1 MTIRRRL
8 ARSNLVMILIPVAI
22 AAVLLLLGGGLALLL
37 LERVWLP
44 RLGLS
49 FAALHETGEQLETAF
64 AGAKALAA
72 IYAGTVILA
81 LLATV
86 AFTNFYLTRSL
97 FRHISAPLQTLVA
110 GVERIRGGNL
120 ESPIGYTAE
129 DEFKPACDAVDAM
142 AARLKA
148 SLDAQSRQQQRQE
161 LIAGMSHDLKSPLT
175 SIRAY
180 TEGLLDGVAKD
191 EAARTRYLQTIYAK
205 ESELEALVN
214 RLFSF
219 AKLDLDEAPADL
231 VPLDI
236 AGTLQSIVDSCD
248 AEALDVRLGELPEGR
263 VLADRELLTR
273 SIANLLDNSRKY
285 GAGHAIVSAEVTA
298 KDVCISATDNGPGV
312 DPAQL
317 EKIFKNGVEL
327 PLKNREYE
335 LLLFLMRHPGQV
347 FSREDLYEMIWGLES
362 MGDNITVAVHIGRI
376 REKLEDDPASPKLLQ
391 TVWGVGYRLRTDA
404 VYTLF
409 ENPLSVF

>member
-148 SLDAQSRQQQRQE
+148 SLDAQSRQQQQQE

-263 VLADRELLTR
+263 VLANRELLTR

-298 KDVCISATDNGPGV
+298 KDVCISVTDNGPGV

-404 VYTLF
+404 V
-409 ENPLSVF
+409 

>member
-64 AGAKALAA
+64 AGAKAFAA

-110 GVERIRGGNL
+110 GVERIRGGDL

-161 LIAGMSHDLKSPLT
+161 LIAGMLHDLKSPLT

-191 EAARTRYLQTIYAK
+191 EAARTTISK
-205 ESELEALVN
+205 
-214 RLFSF
+214 
-219 AKLDLDEAPADL
+219 
-231 VPLDI
+231 
-236 AGTLQSIVDSCD
+236 
-248 AEALDVRLGELPEGR
+248 
-263 VLADRELLTR
+263 
-273 SIANLLDNSRKY
+273 SRFPR
-285 GAGHAIVSAEVTA
+285 ACS
-298 KDVCISATDNGPGV
+298 
-312 DPAQL
+312 
-317 EKIFKNGVEL
+317 
-327 PLKNREYE
+327 
-335 LLLFLMRHPGQV
+335 
-347 FSREDLYEMIWGLES
+347 SR
-362 MGDNITVAVHIGRI
+362 A
-376 REKLEDDPASPKLLQ
+376 
-391 TVWGVGYRLRTDA
+391 
-404 VYTLF
+404 
-409 ENPLSVF
+409 

>member
-22 AAVLLLLGGGLALLL
+22 AAVLLLLGDGLALLL

-148 SLDAQSRQQQRQE
+148 SLDAQSRQQQQE

-205 ESELEALVN
+205 ESELEAPVN

-219 AKLDLDEAPADL
+219 AKLDLAEAPADL
-231 VPLDI
+231 VPLAI

-298 KDVCISATDNGPGV
+298 KDVCISVTDNGPGV

-404 VYTLF
+404 V
-409 ENPLSVF
+409 

>member
-86 AFTNFYLTRSL
+86 AFTNLYLTRSL
-97 FRHISAPLQTLVA
+97 FRHISAPLQMLVA

-263 VLADRELLTR
+263 VLANRELLTR

-298 KDVCISATDNGPGV
+298 KDVCISVTDNGPGV

-404 VYTLF
+404 V
-409 ENPLSVF
+409 

>member
-22 AAVLLLLGGGLALLL
+22 AAVLLLLGGGLVLLL

-148 SLDAQSRQQQRQE
+148 SLDAQSRQQQQRQE
-161 LIAGMSHDLKSPLT
+161 LIAGMSHNLKSPLT

-263 VLADRELLTR
+263 VLANRKLLTR

-285 GAGHAIVSAEVTA
+285 GAGHAIFSA
-298 KDVCISATDNGPGV
+298 
-312 DPAQL
+312 
-317 EKIFKNGVEL
+317 
-327 PLKNREYE
+327 
-335 LLLFLMRHPGQV
+335 
-347 FSREDLYEMIWGLES
+347 
-362 MGDNITVAVHIGRI
+362 
-376 REKLEDDPASPKLLQ
+376 
-391 TVWGVGYRLRTDA
+391 
-404 VYTLF
+404 
-409 ENPLSVF
+409 

>member
-64 AGAKALAA
+64 AGAKAFAA

-110 GVERIRGGNL
+110 GVERIRGGDL

-148 SLDAQSRQQQRQE
+148 TLDAQSRQQQRQE

-191 EAARTRYLQTIYAK
+191 EAARTTISK
-205 ESELEALVN
+205 
-214 RLFSF
+214 
-219 AKLDLDEAPADL
+219 
-231 VPLDI
+231 
-236 AGTLQSIVDSCD
+236 
-248 AEALDVRLGELPEGR
+248 
-263 VLADRELLTR
+263 
-273 SIANLLDNSRKY
+273 SRFPR
-285 GAGHAIVSAEVTA
+285 ACS
-298 KDVCISATDNGPGV
+298 
-312 DPAQL
+312 
-317 EKIFKNGVEL
+317 
-327 PLKNREYE
+327 
-335 LLLFLMRHPGQV
+335 
-347 FSREDLYEMIWGLES
+347 SR
-362 MGDNITVAVHIGRI
+362 A
-376 REKLEDDPASPKLLQ
+376 
-391 TVWGVGYRLRTDA
+391 
-404 VYTLF
+404 
-409 ENPLSVF
+409 

>member
-263 VLADRELLTR
+263 VLANRELLTR

-298 KDVCISATDNGPGV
+298 KDVCISVTDNGPGV

-404 VYTLF
+404 V
-409 ENPLSVF
+409 

>member
-22 AAVLLLLGGGLALLL
+22 AAVLLLLGGGLVLLL

-298 KDVCISATDNGPGV
+298 KDVCISVTDNGPSV

-404 VYTLF
+404 V
-409 ENPLSVF
+409 

>member
-72 IYAGTVILA
+72 IHAGTVILA

-219 AKLDLDEAPADL
+219 ARLDLDEAPADL

-263 VLADRELLTR
+263 VLANRELLTR

-298 KDVCISATDNGPGV
+298 KDVCISVTDNGPGV

-391 TVWGVGYRLRTDA
+391 TVWGVGYRLCTDA
-404 VYTLF
+404 V
-409 ENPLSVF
+409 

>member
-22 AAVLLLLGGGLALLL
+22 AAVLLLLGDGLALLL

-110 GVERIRGGNL
+110 GVERIRGGNQ

-148 SLDAQSRQQQRQE
+148 SLDAQSRQQQQRQE

-205 ESELEALVN
+205 ESELEAPVN

-285 GAGHAIVSAEVTA
+285 GAGYAIVSAEVTA
-298 KDVCISATDNGPGV
+298 KDVCISVTDNGPGV

-404 VYTLF
+404 V
-409 ENPLSVF
+409 

>member
-22 AAVLLLLGGGLALLL
+22 AAVLLLLGGGLVLLL

-219 AKLDLDEAPADL
+219 AKLDLDKAPADL

-298 KDVCISATDNGPGV
+298 KDVCISVTDNGPGV

-404 VYTLF
+404 V
-409 ENPLSVF
+409 

>member
-1 MTIRRRL
+1 MR
-8 ARSNLVMILIPVAI
+8 ARLIPVAI

-37 LERVWLP
+37 LERVRLP

-347 FSREDLYEMIWGLES
+347 FSREDLYEKIWGLES

-404 VYTLF
+404 V
-409 ENPLSVF
+409 

>member
-248 AEALDVRLGELPEGR
+248 AEALDVRLGDLPEGR

-298 KDVCISATDNGPGV
+298 KDVCISVTDNGPGV

-362 MGDNITVAVHIGRI
+362 MGNNITVAVHIGRI

-404 VYTLF
+404 V
-409 ENPLSVF
+409 

>member
-148 SLDAQSRQQQRQE
+148 SLDAQSRQQRQE
-161 LIAGMSHDLKSPLT
+161 LIAGMSHNLKSPLT

-263 VLADRELLTR
+263 VLANRELLTR

-298 KDVCISATDNGPGV
+298 KDVCISVTDNGPGV

-404 VYTLF
+404 V
-409 ENPLSVF
+409 

>member
-298 KDVCISATDNGPGV
+298 KDVCISVTDNGPGV

-317 EKIFKNGVEL
+317 EKIYKNGVEL

-391 TVWGVGYRLRTDA
+391 TVWSVGYRLRTDA
-404 VYTLF
+404 V
-409 ENPLSVF
+409 

>member
-148 SLDAQSRQQQRQE
+148 SLDAQSRQQQQE

-298 KDVCISATDNGPGV
+298 KDVCISVTDNGPGV

-404 VYTLF
+404 V
-409 ENPLSVF
+409 

>member
-8 ARSNLVMILIPVAI
+8 ARSNLVMIPIPVAI

-148 SLDAQSRQQQRQE
+148 SLDARQ
-161 LIAGMSHDLKSPLT
+161 
-175 SIRAY
+175 
-180 TEGLLDGVAKD
+180 
-191 EAARTRYLQTIYAK
+191 
-205 ESELEALVN
+205 
-214 RLFSF
+214 
-219 AKLDLDEAPADL
+219 
-231 VPLDI
+231 
-236 AGTLQSIVDSCD
+236 
-248 AEALDVRLGELPEGR
+248 
-263 VLADRELLTR
+263 
-273 SIANLLDNSRKY
+273 
-285 GAGHAIVSAEVTA
+285 
-298 KDVCISATDNGPGV
+298 
-312 DPAQL
+312 
-317 EKIFKNGVEL
+317 IFKNGVEL

-335 LLLFLMRHPGQV
+335 LLLFLIRHPGQV
-347 FSREDLYEMIWGLES
+347 SSREDLYEMIWGLES

-404 VYTLF
+404 V
-409 ENPLSVF
+409 

>member
-8 ARSNLVMILIPVAI
+8 ACSNLVMILIPVAI

-64 AGAKALAA
+64 VGAKALAA

-110 GVERIRGGNL
+110 GVERIRGGDL

-191 EAARTRYLQTIYAK
+191 EAARTQFKLCLKILYLFFKRVVYF
-205 ESELEALVN
+205 EA
-214 RLFSF
+214 
-219 AKLDLDEAPADL
+219 
-231 VPLDI
+231 
-236 AGTLQSIVDSCD
+236 
-248 AEALDVRLGELPEGR
+248 
-263 VLADRELLTR
+263 
-273 SIANLLDNSRKY
+273 
-285 GAGHAIVSAEVTA
+285 
-298 KDVCISATDNGPGV
+298 
-312 DPAQL
+312 
-317 EKIFKNGVEL
+317 
-327 PLKNREYE
+327 
-335 LLLFLMRHPGQV
+335 
-347 FSREDLYEMIWGLES
+347 
-362 MGDNITVAVHIGRI
+362 
-376 REKLEDDPASPKLLQ
+376 
-391 TVWGVGYRLRTDA
+391 
-404 VYTLF
+404 
-409 ENPLSVF
+409 